1 MWYGSSVR
9 LKDVVAALLLSC
21 LIAGVVTALTS
32 PVTAGNAA
40 PTASVNRITK
50 GDRLPVAPAI
60 KPNQHDSTPAEKPIR
75 KPALVG
81 CEPAFS
87 PFAEPTRAH
96 ILSHC
101 LT

>member
-9 LKDVVAALLLSC
+9 LKDVIAALLLSC

-40 PTASVNRITK
+40 PIVSVNRIIK

-60 KPNQHDSTPAEKPIR
+60 KPKQHDSTPAETPVR
-75 KPALVG
+75 KPTLVG

-87 PFAEPTRAH
+87 PFAEPSRGH

>member
-1 MWYGSSVR
+1 MWYGVR
-9 LKDVVAALLLSC
+9 FKNVAAALLLSC
-21 LIAGVVTALTS
+21 FIAGVITALTS
-32 PVTAGNAA
+32 PVTASNAA
-40 PTASVNRITK
+40 PTVSVNRIIK

-60 KPNQHDSTPAEKPIR
+60 KPKQHNSTPTEKPVR
-75 KPALVG
+75 KPAMLG

-96 ILSHC
+96 IISHC